1 MHSWVGYKK
10 LFRCASLC
18 VISCFLPESLKLRGF
33 RRVATPLDLFQVR
46 GRSCD
51 NRRKLGCELTDPNGR
66 RWLKNETCRRKK
78 SHVYHPQN
86 LEKHMTNQNISKY
99 EQSLAIDFHQTT
111 TFRSTLAK
119 FSLAPSVPWACVCS
133 VGNAMPLGRPW
144 VPEFQSPRSMKRRQ
158 RSQPWRGDYG
168 EVGWIGS
175 KDWMEMGR

>member
-33 RRVATPLDLFQVR
+33 GRVATTAENSAVNCPIFGDGF
-46 GRSCD
+46 
-51 NRRKLGCELTDPNGR
+51 
-66 RWLKNETCRRKK
+66 NETCRRKK
-78 SHVYHPQN
+78 TCKHHPQN

-144 VPEFQSPRSMKRRQ
+144 VPEFQSPRSMKLRQ
-158 RSQPWRGDYG
+158 RSRGAGDYG
-168 EVGWIGS
+168 EVGWIGRFKRLDGDGKKIRTMS
-175 KDWMEMGR
+175 FVR